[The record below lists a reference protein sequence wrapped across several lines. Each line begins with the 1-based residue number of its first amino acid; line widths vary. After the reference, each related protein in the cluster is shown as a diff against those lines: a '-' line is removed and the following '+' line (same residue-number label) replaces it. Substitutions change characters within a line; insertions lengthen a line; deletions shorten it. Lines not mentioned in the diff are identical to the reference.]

1 MFGRTTQFWYPL
13 TAEESSS
20 WALFTEV
27 PPKDSEYYGL
37 KKKINLLCQ
46 VWWHVPLILAVERL
60 RGRKR
65 S

>member
-37 KKKINLLCQ
+37 KKKNQ
-46 VWWHVPLILAVERL
+46 LIMSGMVACALNP
-60 RGRKR
+60 
-65 S
+65 SS